1 VLDALFA
8 GVDVIGESDAGK
20 TFAAFWRLLT
30 DPEQSA
36 TLEKRI

>member
-20 TFAAFWRLLT
+20 TFACLLA
-30 DPEQSA
+30 S
-36 TLEKRI
+36 LN